1 MENMKDGIKVLS
13 LCDGMSCGHIALD
26 KAGIKVDEYYAAE
39 IKNIAIKVTM
49 DNYPNTIQIGD
60 VNNVS
65 YEDGVLHTENGDFS
79 VGHIDLVIF
88 GSPCQSFSKAMPL
101 DQRIGLEDLKK
112 SGLFYECNR
121 ILKEV
126 NPDYFLMENV
136 KSMKKSDRD
145 IISNMLG
152 FEPININSKVMAP
165 ALRNGYYW
173 TNIPNVAQPKKK
185 DIKLQDILID
195 GYTNREKANCLIV
208 SDSRPKTTP
217 VKMFQRYYKK
227 GFGNLVFK
235 SKEHFEECAKY
246 YDEHYKDMKAD
257 DIPVGETDVFDG
269 IRHLNQIEMERCQT
283 VPEGYT
289 SCLSR
294 NQAANVLG
302 DGWTVDV
309 IAHILSFLPY
319 EKSN

>member
-1 MENMKDGIKVLS
+1 MLKRKMENMKDGIKVLS

-49 DNYPNTIQIGD
+49 DNYPDTIQIGD

-65 YEDGVLHTENGDFS
+65 YEDGVLHTENGDFN
-79 VGHIDLVIF
+79 VRHIDLVIF

-152 FEPININSKVMAP
+152 FEPININSKVIAP
-165 ALRNGYYW
+165 ALRNRYYW
-173 TNIPNVAQPKKK
+173 TNISNVTQPKKK

-195 GYTNREKANCLIV
+195 GYTNREKANCLRAKNELSESLQDIIKR
-208 SDSRPKTTP
+208 DSAILYLKA
-217 VKMFQRYYKK
+217 
-227 GFGNLVFK
+227 K
-235 SKEHFEECAKY
+235 SISKNVRNI
-246 YDEHYKDMKAD
+246 MTN
-257 DIPVGETDVFDG
+257 I
-269 IRHLNQIEMERCQT
+269 IRI
-283 VPEGYT
+283 
-289 SCLSR
+289 
-294 NQAANVLG
+294 
-302 DGWTVDV
+302 
-309 IAHILSFLPY
+309 
-319 EKSN
+319 